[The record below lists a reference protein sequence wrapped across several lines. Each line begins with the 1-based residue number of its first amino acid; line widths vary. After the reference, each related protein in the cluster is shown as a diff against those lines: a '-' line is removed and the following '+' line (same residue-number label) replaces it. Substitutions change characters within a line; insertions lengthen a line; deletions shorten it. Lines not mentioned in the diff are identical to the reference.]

1 MIQKDLINNCIT
13 NYKEILSMGKLRL
26 DISSTES
33 RGNYGIVD
41 LIFNGVTIAPLKQL
55 SATVESLEYDVD
67 ILTAANNILKV
78 AVLNPQAYD
87 ANGDGDYTNIQ
98 AGDQVLQAVVSALSY
113 SADGVNFTTLLPQV
127 EITRTIPSGP
137 KAGTVYILTY
147 GNSSFI
153 SYGPDYFIEFN
164 SDGIVT
170 NEYIRGVRVKVLED
184 GNFLVVQSGDIFDL
198 EANKVN

>member
-1 MIQKDLINNCIT
+1 
-13 NYKEILSMGKLRL
+13 MGKLRL